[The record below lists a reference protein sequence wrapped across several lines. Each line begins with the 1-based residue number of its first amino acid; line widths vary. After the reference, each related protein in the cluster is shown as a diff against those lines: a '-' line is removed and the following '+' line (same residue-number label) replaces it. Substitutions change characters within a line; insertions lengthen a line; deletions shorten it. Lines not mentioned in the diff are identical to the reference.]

1 MEFEWDENKRI
12 ANLAKHNIDFADV
25 WAVFEDE
32 HKFEFVD
39 NRKDYG
45 EERRRTIGLMQ
56 NVLVV
61 VVVHTQRNTKTRIIS
76 VRRAKK
82 QERSLYY
89 GNR

>member
-32 HKFEFVD
+32 RKFEFVD
-39 NRKDYG
+39 YRKDYG
-45 EERRRTIGLMQ
+45 EKRQRTIGLVH

-61 VVVHTQRNTKTRIIS
+61 AVIHTQRNSKTRIIS
-76 VRRAKK
+76 ARRANKK
-82 QERSLYY
+82 EREDYY